1 MKGKYLV
8 ITLLVFMLAGTV
20 TLVVRFMDR
29 SLLNAIRDMAA
40 DITTPNAVVTKRSI
54 PDLTTEEWESL
65 ASDAGYL
72 TRVIQDQI
80 QIRTTHRSQ
89 DLSLSGTSWDP
100 MFIKGFN
107 LGAALPGCFPSEF
120 KATEEMYY
128 EWLEQMADLES
139 NSIRTYTILPP
150 EFYQALKSYNF
161 NNNDHPIYLIQGV
174 WAYVLEEGSYGD
186 STYIEDFHAETR
198 DVIDVIHGN
207 AVIEPR
213 RGHASGVYT
222 ADVSRYTAALIL
234 GREWE
239 PNTVSDMR
247 WQYPER
253 TSYQGVFFSV
263 PNGQPMECWIA
274 ETLDYTARYETATYN
289 LQHALSF
296 VNWLPLDPMY
306 HDSEWIEW
314 DEVREFD
321 NDLEIIDPGNI
332 HDSPLFKPGY
342 FASYHA
348 YPYYPDFVYN
358 DAKYQEAECSNGQC
372 TYYGYLQDLI
382 AAHDNMPVVIAEF

>member
-198 DVIDVIHGN
+198 EI
-207 AVIEPR
+207 
-213 RGHASGVYT
+213 
-222 ADVSRYTAALIL
+222 
-234 GREWE
+234 GR
-239 PNTVSDMR
+239 
-247 WQYPER
+247 
-253 TSYQGVFFSV
+253 
-263 PNGQPMECWIA
+263 
-274 ETLDYTARYETATYN
+274 
-289 LQHALSF
+289 
-296 VNWLPLDPMY
+296 
-306 HDSEWIEW
+306 
-314 DEVREFD
+314 
-321 NDLEIIDPGNI
+321 
-332 HDSPLFKPGY
+332 
-342 FASYHA
+342 
-348 YPYYPDFVYN
+348 
-358 DAKYQEAECSNGQC
+358 
-372 TYYGYLQDLI
+372 
-382 AAHDNMPVVIAEF
+382 AHV